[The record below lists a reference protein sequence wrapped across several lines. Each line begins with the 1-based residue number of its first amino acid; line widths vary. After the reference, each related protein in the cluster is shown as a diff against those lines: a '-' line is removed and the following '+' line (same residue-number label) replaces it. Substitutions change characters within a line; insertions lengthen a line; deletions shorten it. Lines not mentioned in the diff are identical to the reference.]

1 MAKPRI
7 FISST
12 YYDLKHVRGS
22 LESFIESLGYEPV
35 LSEKGGIAYNPET
48 PLDESCYHEA
58 QNSDIFVIIIGG
70 RYGSPKSDTDK
81 SINRENFYD
90 RYESVT
96 KMEYESALKK
106 DIPIYIL
113 IEKSVKSEYET
124 FKNNR
129 DNSSI
134 KYAHV
139 DSINIFH
146 FIDRIFKQN
155 KNNPVKEFEKQIEIE
170 EWLKLQWAGL
180 FRDFIRNRKN
190 KTEISSLTS
199 QVNELSNI
207 NTTLKRYMEELIS
220 NNPNT
225 NGEKLIE
232 QEEERLKDSRIRKK
246 LLENDFISDF
256 IEISN
261 HSLEDQIKAYTT
273 SKTIKQLAE
282 KYAKQ
287 GKENDNGKRLY
298 DFWMKDESE
307 WVRKNIE
314 EVCNILEIPNF
325 K

>member
-1 MAKPRI
+1 VVKIATFAKRDNV
-7 FISST
+7 IS
-12 YYDLKHVRGS
+12 
-22 LESFIESLGYEPV
+22 
-35 LSEKGGIAYNPET
+35 
-48 PLDESCYHEA
+48 YHEA
-58 QNSDIFVIIIGG
+58 QNCDIFVIIIGG

-81 SINRENFYD
+81 SIDRANFFE

-96 KMEYESALKK
+96 KMEYESALKR

-129 DNSSI
+129 DNDSI

-139 DSINIFH
+139 DSVNIFY

-155 KNNPVKEFEKQIEIE
+155 RNNPVNEFEKQTEIE
-170 EWLKLQWAGL
+170 EWLKLQWSGL
-180 FRDFIRNRKN
+180 FREFIRNRKS
-190 KTEISSLTS
+190 KTEISSLAS
-199 QVNELSNI
+199 QVNEMSNI

-225 NGEKLIE
+225 DGEKLIE
-232 QEEERLKDSRIRKK
+232 QEEERLKDSRIREK
-246 LLENDFISDF
+246 LLKNSFISDF
-256 IEISN
+256 IEINN
-261 HSLEDQIKAYTT
+261 HSLEDQIKAFTS

-287 GKENDNGKRLY
+287 GKEEDKGERLY
-298 DFWMKDESE
+298 NFWMEDDSS
-307 WVRKNIE
+307 WVRNNIE
-314 EVCNILEIPNF
+314 DVCNILEISNL